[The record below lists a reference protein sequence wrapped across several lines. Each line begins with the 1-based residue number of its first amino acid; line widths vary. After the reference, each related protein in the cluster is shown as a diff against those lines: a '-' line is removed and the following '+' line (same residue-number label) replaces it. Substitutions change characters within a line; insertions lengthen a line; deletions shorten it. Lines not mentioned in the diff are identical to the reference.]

1 MELDLMVNSMPVHAV
16 YDEQDINEIFLPL
29 LKEIDRRQKEK
40 NGRIFV
46 MLAAPPAAGKSSL
59 SKTLA
64 KLAAGIPGM
73 EPVTVI
79 GMDGYHRYM
88 SYLTTHTMMRDGKEL
103 VMVEIKGCPES
114 FDLPRLTENIREVA
128 TGCSC
133 TWPDYDRMKKDPIEG
148 ALKVDSN
155 IVLLEGNY
163 LLLDREGWKDLAQYA
178 DLTIRI
184 TAEPEFLRKRLIGR
198 KYNTGVTMEEAVHF
212 VDFSDMVNV
221 KTCLEHT
228 READINLY
236 LDTEGRY
243 HRL

>member
-16 YDEQDINEIFLPL
+16 YDENDVKEIFLPL
-29 LKEIDRRQKEK
+29 LEKIRRMQKEK
-40 NGRIFV
+40 DGRVFV

-59 SKTLA
+59 CKTLA
-64 KLAAGIPGM
+64 ALAGQVPDM

-88 SYLTTHTMMRDGKEL
+88 SYLTTHTMLRDGKE
-103 VMVEIKGCPES
+103 VMMVEIKGCPES

-128 TGCSC
+128 AGGPC
-133 TWPDYDRMKKDPIEG
+133 TWPDYDRMKKDPVEG

-163 LLLDREGWKDLAQYA
+163 LLLDRDGWRDLAQYA

-184 TAEPEFLRKRLIGR
+184 TAEPEFLRERLIGR
-198 KYNTGVTMEEAVHF
+198 KYHTGVTMEEAVRF
-212 VDFSDMVNV
+212 VDYSDMVNV

-228 READINLY
+228 GTADVNLY